1 MWEIVNERVQIFW
14 VRVESGYQTFE
25 FEPGP
30 GNFQLFYV
38 ESGYSNLGSG
48 SSPGSNLIS
57 KMVNFWNFL
66 WKKIISFE
74 KKLEIHGIFLKRF
87 SEIDFMLIYYGFSKL
102 NICLNAILA

>member
-1 MWEIVNERVQIFW
+1 MSLRFDICAYRKVFWTSGNNLLILLGSLKNLGLAQFIWNAEVSNLVNERVQIFR

-25 FEPGP
+25 SEPGP

-57 KMVNFWNFL
+57 KMVDFWNF
-66 WKKIISFE
+66 
-74 KKLEIHGIFLKRF
+74 
-87 SEIDFMLIYYGFSKL
+87 
-102 NICLNAILA
+102 

>member
-1 MWEIVNERVQIFW
+1 MVQSEAGQDIWNGKINSGDACVYFFGSVLVNERVQIFR

-25 FEPGP
+25 SEPGP

-57 KMVNFWNFL
+57 KMV
-66 WKKIISFE
+66 
-74 KKLEIHGIFLKRF
+74 
-87 SEIDFMLIYYGFSKL
+87 DF
-102 NICLNAILA
+102 